1 MTGNSSAR
9 QTLQFEDV
17 DPDRYKHSEP
27 IYLPSSQTEAP
38 SPHRDHPYGVKSA
51 SNGSNDNIPPPPM
64 STNQFRE
71 EFIVVQPVDQKSKA
85 KLKPLSQKAGNDENF
100 APPPEKQTGVNRK
113 EKSLGLLAERML
125 AGLPEN
131 VTSGETMELQL
142 DDTARLLQTERRR
155 IYDIVNVFEAV
166 QIMSKVGKNVYQWH
180 GRTYL
185 VQSLAWLRQLAL
197 ATGMDEGYRVA
208 REQDIQ
214 MMIHNQENVN
224 IENVS
229 PAPSMSPLTPTFSP
243 MASPSPMNS
252 PYNSPNDPNGTSMG
266 INTQKFL
273 MLFLVTPSPQTL
285 TLDFAAKVIHG
296 IHQVEKTRLTRIRR
310 LYDIA
315 NILQSLGLIRKVQ
328 VTDGRGKKP
337 AFQFIGPDVTNI
349 VLTEEEKKQMPARRQ
364 KNSLLAVGRN
374 LVLLPEK
381 DPGAGGSKRA
391 RSLSEERNGSG
402 PAKLVR
408 TRSESRVTDKSTSG
422 SAASLFDLSEVC
434 ELERQ
439 KLATGDNQENV
450 ENNPDQQ
457 VIMKP
462 PTPGRPPSRKKHL
475 LARYYSDSALLSSSV
490 PRAVTS
496 TIKSPTRAVVL
507 TPSEGSVSVTRLT
520 DSSQHNFTSP
530 RPVVRHQ
537 YSPAQISAVPQSP
550 RNNYSP
556 LHPSPLT
563 KQPSLT
569 VPEKQY
575 TPLRSPV
582 TPRDLRNSSILPPNS
597 PQRTKLIT
605 CSPMGPVGRS
615 LLSSPA
621 SPRAPIDLTVR
632 PVRSGLGRSPL
643 ASRSLNLPP
652 TPPEK
657 NDSML
662 KPNLNEN
669 SSPLLR
675 AYLANNKNRI
685 FKPIL
690 NCQSNLDDGV
700 SLLPLESVPDSVT
713 LSPSTTISA
722 LSLTNS
728 PVLNS
733 SPCSSARS
741 SPPPTTSPDGS
752 TNSSSASEL
761 EGIFG
766 GKPLPRPAMTLA
778 KSKSNGQDGTPL
790 DFSGLLSAPPK
801 SSCSSTPSPFSILS
815 LTSPFLN
822 NPRDL
827 TTPHIELASPSL
839 NTPVVPVKKFSS
851 QRN

>member
-1 MTGNSSAR
+1 
-9 QTLQFEDV
+9 
-17 DPDRYKHSEP
+17 
-27 IYLPSSQTEAP
+27 
-38 SPHRDHPYGVKSA
+38 
-51 SNGSNDNIPPPPM
+51 
-64 STNQFRE
+64 
-71 EFIVVQPVDQKSKA
+71 
-85 KLKPLSQKAGNDENF
+85 
-100 APPPEKQTGVNRK
+100 
-113 EKSLGLLAERML
+113 
-125 AGLPEN
+125 
-131 VTSGETMELQL
+131 
-142 DDTARLLQTERRR
+142 
-155 IYDIVNVFEAV
+155 
-166 QIMSKVGKNVYQWH
+166 
-180 GRTYL
+180 
-185 VQSLAWLRQLAL
+185 
-197 ATGMDEGYRVA
+197 
-208 REQDIQ
+208 
-214 MMIHNQENVN
+214 
-224 IENVS
+224 
-229 PAPSMSPLTPTFSP
+229 
-243 MASPSPMNS
+243 
-252 PYNSPNDPNGTSMG
+252 
-266 INTQKFL
+266 
-273 MLFLVTPSPQTL
+273 
-285 TLDFAAKVIHG
+285 
-296 IHQVEKTRLTRIRR
+296 
-310 LYDIA
+310 
-315 NILQSLGLIRKVQ
+315 
-328 VTDGRGKKP
+328 
-337 AFQFIGPDVTNI
+337 
-349 VLTEEEKKQMPARRQ
+349 MPARRQ

-381 DPGAGGSKRA
+381 DPGSQSQVAGGGKRA
-391 RSLSEERNGSG
+391 RSLSEERNAGSG

-434 ELERQ
+434 EMERK
-439 KLATGDNQENV
+439 KLVTRDNQENV
-450 ENNPDQQ
+450 ENSPDQNQ
-457 VIMKP
+457 TIMKP

-490 PRAVTS
+490 PRPVTS
-496 TIKSPTRAVVL
+496 TSKSPTRAVVL
-507 TPSEGSVSVTRLT
+507 TPGEPAVSVTKLT
-520 DSSQHNFTSP
+520 PGDNSGHNFTSP
-530 RPVVRHQ
+530 RPVPTARHQ

-657 NDSML
+657 NDAML

-690 NCQSNLDDGV
+690 NCQSNLDEGV
-700 SLLPLESVPDSVT
+700 SLLPLESVSDSVT

-728 PVLNS
+728 PVCSS
-733 SPCSSARS
+733 SPCSSSRS
-741 SPPPTTSPDGS
+741 SPPPTSSPDGS

-778 KSKSNGQDGTPL
+778 KTNQNGPEGTPL

-801 SSCSSTPSPFSILS
+801 SSSSSTPSPFSILS

-827 TTPHIELASPSL
+827 TTPHIELVSPSL

-851 QRN
+851 QVRLNALIND